1 MLRNEKMLSQLHGT
15 PTVGSSDI
23 SSQTRAT
30 LLDTAR
36 TVAIPGSGNCQ
47 SIHIK
52 QHAQSL
58 AQVEAVM
65 GTKAIA
71 AYGGADAAVRSVPKQ
86 ITFP

>member
-1 MLRNEKMLSQLHGT
+1 MGHL
-15 PTVGSSDI
+15 GSSDI

-30 LLDTAR
+30 LLDPAR

-58 AQVEAVM
+58 AQAEAVM
-65 GTKAIA
+65 GTKAVA
-71 AYGGADAAVRSVPKQ
+71 AYGGADAAVRSVPSKSHFHECPAMPRS
-86 ITFP
+86 TAVS